1 MRGFGGKPRPESA
14 QSDPGPHPWSLQ
26 APARLLSS
34 ALRPT
39 VAPQWSLSPLHRCSL
54 NGMGWFGSSPGDAA
68 GAGLCLKR
76 LPFLL
81 PTAQGLLPPW
91 HCQACIKVRKGFRAP
106 GSRPTPPRGAHDPE
120 PFRPARLAHEL
131 LISSSGKPSLS
142 ADVIP
147 VLGVIRTRHVCRSAT
162 CHALIRHSVCSQLEG
177 KINLDVADLEPQ
189 VTCLQL

>member
-1 MRGFGGKPRPESA
+1 MEQSPGLNQLSLSLDPTPGDSSLLPGCSA
-14 QSDPGPHPWSLQ
+14 
-26 APARLLSS
+26 LLSDQQWPHRGLLS
-34 ALRPT
+34 APH
-39 VAPQWSLSPLHRCSL
+39 WCSL
-54 NGMGWFGSSPGDAA
+54 NGMGWFGSPPGDAA

-91 HCQACIKVRKGFRAP
+91 HCQACIEVRKGFRAP
-106 GSRPTPPRGAHDPE
+106 GSGPTPPRGAHDPV

-147 VLGVIRTRHVCRSAT
+147 VLEVIRTRHVCRSAT
-162 CHALIRHSVCSQLEG
+162 CHALIRHSICSQLEG